1 LSNHET
7 LAEGT
12 YFTMYPNHLLE
23 AIGRSNMTKTQIKI
37 CNHIIRQTF
46 GWHRNWAVIAQ
57 EDFVDACATS
67 RQSISRQLQELID
80 KKVVIPFGKKLF
92 QTTSYRINTDIDT
105 WDPGIFESPYSNDS
119 QEYFKPKA
127 NDPLV
132 SVGNE
137 PQGVVVYSAPPK
149 SFYVNP
155 DLREVVR
162 YSVPPHAHP
171 GLHAHANIS
180 LHEEASSDL
189 ENARLQK
196 SLNKTLKKTQRQN
209 LNIFSEEDEE
219 YKLAKLLYK
228 CIQENFPGYD
238 EKPDIQKWSDT
249 MRKMIR
255 FDKRDPESI
264 EQAIY
269 FVRQDE
275 YWVDQ
280 IFRPEDIRH
289 RFDSIEASILQ
300 HKLRE
305 KSTKAYLKLLES
317 WD

>member
-1 LSNHET
+1 MSNHET

-46 GWHRNWAVIAQ
+46 GWHRNWGVIAQ

-92 QTTSYRINTDIDT
+92 QTTSYRMNTDIDT
-105 WDPGIFESPYSNDS
+105 WDPDIFDSPYSNDS
-119 QEYFKPKA
+119 REYFKPKA
-127 NDPLV
+127 NDPLRGMGDH
-132 SVGNE
+132 S
-137 PQGVVVYSAPPK
+137 QGVVVYSSPPK

-155 DLREVVR
+155 DLHEVVC
-162 YSVPPHAHP
+162 YSAPPNAHP
-171 GLHAHANIS
+171 GLHVHANTN
-180 LHEEASSDL
+180 LHEEATSDL
-189 ENARLQK
+189 EHARLQK
-196 SLNKTLKKTQRQN
+196 SLNKTLKKNKRKS
-209 LNIFSEEDEE
+209 LNIYSEEDEE
-219 YKLAKLLYK
+219 SKLAKLLYN
-228 CIQENFPGYD
+228 CIQENFPGY
-238 EKPDIQKWSDT
+238 EEPDIQKWSDV

-264 EQAIY
+264 EKAIY
-269 FVRQDE
+269 FARQDE
-275 YWVDQ
+275 YWHKNVLT
-280 IFRPEDIRH
+280 PEELRGRYD
-289 RFDSIEASILQ
+289 FIEASMLQ
-300 HKLRE
+300 HELRE
-305 KSTKAYLKLLES
+305 KKTKAYLKLLES